1 MRSARTRMRSAAM
14 SMSSSRSR
22 SVSPGDRFHVPRKK
36 AVRRSEMKNRNA
48 QKAAKGFLVA
58 ATVWSLCDFG
68 AAFAQVGMGAV
79 TPPLG
84 MTSPLGIGAAAP
96 VGVTGVPLGATELAT
111 PGVSP
116 MSSGSSASSA
126 MTMTTPSA
134 CSSTVGAMQTT
145 ATATGNSPSGVPG
158 SLPGESSAT
167 GAISGTSAPTP
178 LFDGIGIAGTA
189 SGTCATATTPSSSPT
204 TSASSPTIGSRSTVG
219 RVGIPMGSTELGT
232 GGLSPLPDPA
242 QNQSTVLPT
251 GTSTVP
257 CPTGTSTIPGS
268 SISSGC

>member
-1 MRSARTRMRSAAM
+1 
-14 SMSSSRSR
+14 
-22 SVSPGDRFHVPRKK
+22 
-36 AVRRSEMKNRNA
+36 MKNRNA
-48 QKAAKGFLVA
+48 QRTAKGFLVA
-58 ATVWSLCDFG
+58 ATVWSLCNVG

-96 VGVTGVPLGATELAT
+96 VGVTGVPLGAIELAT

-116 MSSGSSASSA
+116 MTSSPSASSA
-126 MTMTTPSA
+126 MTTPSA
-134 CSSTVGAMQTT
+134 CSSTMGAMQTT
-145 ATATGNSPSGVPG
+145 ATATGNSPSGDPG

-178 LFDGIGIAGTA
+178 LFDGTGIAGTA

-232 GGLSPLPDPA
+232 GGLSPLPDPT
-242 QNQSTVLPT
+242 QNQATVLPT

-268 SISSGC
+268 SMSSGC